1 MTPFINTWRT
11 IGWNGLTL
19 SCPEKWETIVSGKRH
34 LLFEEDFA
42 PIFELRWQNNN
53 KSSADSILRNL
64 QKQTGLRRQEHIS
77 TNWPQLDKLYEIIP
91 LTAEQSN
98 EQRGALLTCRQCRT
112 SFLLYFFHAHSMQ
125 HPELQQVLSSLSCH
139 SPEKGDT
146 LWSIQDFRI
155 RLPHSYQLSS
165 HSFAAGLTRL
175 TFKDSSLTMHLCR
188 LAQAS
193 LRLQTT
199 SLSDLMILL
208 SGIPVLKQEISQ
220 KSHAVRHSN
229 YPSIFRQILTRLKR
243 KPPFHKM
250 ILRHHPEYDRLTGLF
265 FEDKK
270 PIPKEQV
277 NTILDSYEILPL

>member
-1 MTPFINTWRT
+1 
-11 IGWNGLTL
+11 
-19 SCPEKWETIVSGKRH
+19 
-34 LLFEEDFA
+34 
-42 PIFELRWQNNN
+42 
-53 KSSADSILRNL
+53 
-64 QKQTGLRRQEHIS
+64 
-77 TNWPQLDKLYEIIP
+77 
-91 LTAEQSN
+91 
-98 EQRGALLTCRQCRT
+98 
-112 SFLLYFFHAHSMQ
+112 MQ